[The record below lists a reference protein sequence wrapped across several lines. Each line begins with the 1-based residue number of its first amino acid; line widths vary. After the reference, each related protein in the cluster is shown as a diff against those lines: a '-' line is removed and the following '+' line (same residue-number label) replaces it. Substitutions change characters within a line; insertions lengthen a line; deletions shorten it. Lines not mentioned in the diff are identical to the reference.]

1 MTLGQM
7 DKLIAG
13 MRDMT
18 AAMDNVDVEDA
29 YCEAAEAI
37 WNRPVLVIQGNVI
50 KELVRIAADIKDGKV
65 KAWELIFKEAR

>member
-7 DKLIAG
+7 DKLLAG
-13 MRDMT
+13 MRDVT
-18 AAMDNVDVEDA
+18 AALDDVDVEDA

-37 WNRPVLVIQGNVI
+37 WARPILVIQGNMV
-50 KELVRIAADIKDGKV
+50 KELTRIAADIKDGKV